1 MDFVVNV
8 AQFLLL
14 QASLESVYMVPAES
28 GFAIFLPIRERN
40 DEKEWAAAVRVIAV

>member
-8 AQFLLL
+8 ACAVGICYFFTYL
-14 QASLESVYMVPAES
+14 
-28 GFAIFLPIRERN
+28 GRERN